1 MRVRLLCSVALCVA
15 LVFALCRPAQ
25 GHNGVLAVAPE
36 LTNIT
41 IDGDFSDW
49 PEGLAHYPI
58 TNAAYGEPPTGAAD
72 FDASFQIGYS
82 EAGQEVYVAVTVRD
96 DPPSSIRPTV
106 GTRRTDVKYTPTSTI
121 GKCPRVHSAKPTLR
135 FNSRSMAIRA

>member
-15 LVFALCRPAQ
+15 LVFTLCRPAQ

-49 PEGLAHYPI
+49 
-58 TNAAYGEPPTGAAD
+58 
-72 FDASFQIGYS
+72 
-82 EAGQEVYVAVTVRD
+82 
-96 DPPSSIRPTV
+96 IRPTV

-121 GKCPRVHSAKPTLR
+121 GKYPRVHSAKPTLR